1 MINVGVVGYGYSGRA
16 FHTYL
21 PTLAEGLNLYGIAVR
36 DPQVQQQA
44 AADHPEA
51 RIYDG
56 LESMLADDN
65 VQLVILA
72 TPHNTHHDLS
82 IQAMN
87 AGRHVV
93 TDKVMAMNAREAEEM
108 IEAAERNDVI
118 LSVFHNRRWDWDY
131 LTVKKVVED
140 GLLGEPF
147 LYHAAIAGYG
157 SPRGWR
163 ASKALSGG
171 IMYDWGAHFMDQALQ
186 LVPAPV
192 ESVFCDIIYRPNTG
206 TDIGNYGI
214 IRMQFA
220 NGTRYSVEITNLS
233 PIQKPRWFV
242 QGDRGSLIKYGLD
255 PQEDY
260 MRRRLILEAEED
272 PATYAR
278 VVTVTDGQREE
289 QIVPSVHGSWV
300 SYYQNISDV
309 LNKGADLIVK
319 PEQVLKVM
327 RVYDAAT
334 QSAETNQVVNL

>member
-36 DPQVQQQA
+36 NPQVQGQA

-51 RIYDG
+51 TIYDG
-56 LESMLADDN
+56 LESMLADDHIE
-65 VQLVILA
+65 LVILA

-82 IQAMN
+82 IQAMD

-108 IEAAERNDVI
+108 IAAGERNDVM

-131 LTVKKVVED
+131 LTVKQVVED
-140 GLLGEPF
+140 GLLGQPF
-147 LYHAAIAGYG
+147 LYHAAIASYG

-163 ASKALSGG
+163 GNKALSAG

-186 LVPAPV
+186 LVPAAV

-260 MRRRLILEAEED
+260 MRRKVILEAEED
-272 PATYAR
+272 PSTYAR
-278 VVTVTDGQREE
+278 VVTVSDGQRDE
-289 QIVPSVHGSWV
+289 QVVPSVRGSWV

-327 RVYDAAT
+327 RVYDAAM
-334 QSAETNQVVNL
+334 QSAETNQVVKL

>member
-36 DPQVQQQA
+36 NPQVQGQA
-44 AADHPEA
+44 VADHPEA

-65 VQLVILA
+65 IQLVILA

-82 IQAMN
+82 IQAMD

-108 IEAAERNDVI
+108 IEAAERNDVM

-131 LTVKKVVED
+131 LTVEKVVVD

-147 LYHAAIAGYG
+147 LYHAAIASYG

-214 IRMQFA
+214 IRMRFA

-260 MRRRLILEAEED
+260 MRRRVILEAEED
-272 PATYAR
+272 PSTYAR

-327 RVYDAAT
+327 RVYDAAM
-334 QSAETNQVVNL
+334 QSAETNQVVKL

>member
-21 PTLAEGLNLYGIAVR
+21 PTLAEGLNLYAIAVR
-36 DPQVQQQA
+36 NPEVQQTA
-44 AADHPEA
+44 AADHPGVK
-51 RIYDG
+51 IFDG
-56 LESMLADDN
+56 LDSMLADDA

-72 TPHNTHHDLS
+72 TPHNTHHDLA

-108 IEAAERNDVI
+108 IQAAERNDVM

-131 LTVKKVVED
+131 LTVKQVVAD

-157 SPRGWR
+157 APRGWR
-163 ASKALSGG
+163 GSKALSAG

-186 LVPAPV
+186 LVPGPV
-192 ESVFCDIIYRPNTG
+192 ESVYCDIIYRPTLP

-233 PIQKPRWFV
+233 AIQKPRWFV
-242 QGDRGSLIKYGLD
+242 QGDLGSLIKYGLD
-255 PQEDY
+255 PQEDA
-260 MRRRLILEAEED
+260 MRRKHIEEAEED
-272 PATYAR
+272 PANYAR
-278 VVTVTDGQREE
+278 VITVRDGQRQE

-309 LNKGADLIVK
+309 LNKDAELIVK

-327 RVYDAAT
+327 RVYDAAM
-334 QSAETNQVVNL
+334 QSAETNQVVRL

>member
-1 MINVGVVGYGYSGRA
+1 MINFGVVGYGYSGRA

-21 PTLAEGLNLYGIAVR
+21 PTLAEGLNLHGIAVR
-36 DPQVQQQA
+36 NPQVQQQA
-44 AADHPEA
+44 RADHPDA
-51 RIYDG
+51 TIYDSV
-56 LESMLADDN
+56 EAMLADDN
-65 VQLVILA
+65 IQLVILA

-82 IQAMN
+82 IQVMN

-108 IEAAERNDVI
+108 IEAAERNDVM

-163 ASKALSGG
+163 GSKALSGG

-260 MRRRLILEAEED
+260 MRRKVILEAEED
-272 PATYAR
+272 PSTYAR

-289 QIVPSVHGSWV
+289 QVVPSVHGSWV

-309 LNKGADLIVK
+309 LNKGAELIVK
-319 PEQVLKVM
+319 PEQVLQAM
-327 RVYDAAT
+327 RVYDAAMR
-334 QSAETNQVVNL
+334 SAETNQVVKL